1 MTFNGTGVDMAFG
14 HLIIPFLVTG
24 PPDFPLAAL
33 AAGEGQIK
41 VNVGKGAI
49 GVDVREFAVV
59 GGHGRGVVSLLGRS
73 KAQNS
78 FSFA

>member
-1 MTFNGTGVDMAFG
+1 MAFR
-14 HLIIPFLVTG
+14 HFIIPFLVPG

-33 AAGEGQIK
+33 AAG
-41 VNVGKGAI
+41 KGLVEVKIRQAAV
-49 GVDVREFAVV
+49 GVDVREFVMV
-59 GGHGRGVVSLLGRS
+59 GGHRRGVVSLLSGS